1 MIESLKI
8 LSFLGIS
15 SNSEISYI
23 LLKLIKHQ
31 INDVELGHIVFLSF
45 LLKKFDASPLVDALK
60 MSLPMLF
67 QIQVPIKMDH
77 ENIPQLA
84 ELLQFVS
91 RNRISDK
98 IGMNIITA
106 LTMHGEN
113 LSPDEARSII
123 WSICDSKKFLPA
135 HEKLLRNSLA
145 VFKNNLTHY
154 TFDHLDS
161 TLSKLIEKF
170 MQKNSAFYD
179 DEFFSKCVEYV
190 IGRDVGFIKGIYVLK
205 KFNKI
210 VSKTENFFLST
221 YVDKV
226 GVDYRRYWF
235 FIFFSSGIHRPSTA
249 RLHCIKS
256 CPETNR
262 SFGSKTITTF
272 YIRISIL
279 NSKLYNNREL
289 GFNKK
294 YN

>member
-135 HEKLLRNSLA
+135 HEKLLRNSLT

-161 TLSKLIEKF
+161 TLSKLIDKF

-210 VSKTENFFLST
+210 VSKTENFF
-221 YVDKV
+221 
-226 GVDYRRYWF
+226 YRHM
-235 FIFFSSGIHRPSTA
+235 S
-249 RLHCIKS
+249 IK
-256 CPETNR
+256 
-262 SFGSKTITTF
+262 
-272 YIRISIL
+272 
-279 NSKLYNNREL
+279 
-289 GFNKK
+289 
-294 YN
+294 